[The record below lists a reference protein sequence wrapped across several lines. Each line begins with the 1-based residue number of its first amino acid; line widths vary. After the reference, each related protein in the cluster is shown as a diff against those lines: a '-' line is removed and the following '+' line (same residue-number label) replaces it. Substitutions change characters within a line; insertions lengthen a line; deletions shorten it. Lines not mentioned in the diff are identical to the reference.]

1 MSRAADILNY
11 FASRANSSSADIREG
26 ARTAVGLA
34 YDLFWAPVTVPK
46 AVISIGLGLPPVRA
60 LVLTPLLLL
69 HRSCTRGKLISFTL
83 LDASGK
89 VSYTQ
94 PVWAQWDY
102 NVSSL
107 LELLEKHLQ
116 LQNKEVWI
124 ESLGTKQKGIFQD
137 SYTPLPLKSTV
148 KGKSLCVC
156 CLLNAGTKFA
166 LPYVTVAA
174 MVEERPS
181 AAAEVMLTAKAPL
194 GLESSPDTSPDKPP
208 GRSSKEYFS
217 LPADASFGA
226 KRLLLTSH
234 PIPASLIDGSSDADS
249 PTHSPMSDPERL
261 RFSPFK

>member
-1 MSRAADILNY
+1 M
-11 FASRANSSSADIREG
+11 
-26 ARTAVGLA
+26 
-34 YDLFWAPVTVPK
+34 
-46 AVISIGLGLPPVRA
+46 
-60 LVLTPLLLL
+60 
-69 HRSCTRGKLISFTL
+69 
-83 LDASGK
+83 
-89 VSYTQ
+89 
-94 PVWAQWDY
+94 
-102 NVSSL
+102 
-107 LELLEKHLQ
+107 
-116 LQNKEVWI
+116 
-124 ESLGTKQKGIFQD
+124 
-137 SYTPLPLKSTV
+137 
-148 KGKSLCVC
+148 C
-156 CLLNAGTKFA
+156 CLLNAGTSAARSQPLQLLSIVGHIHVCPDTLRGAHCHPGLQVVDYALTHSSVVLRQPAAPAEFA